1 VIASI
6 CLPVLLLAAPPAAKP
21 EWEDPA
27 VFAVGTEKPRAAF
40 VPHAT
45 REGALSRDRQRSPFF
60 RLLNGRWRFRW
71 VKSPLAVEAGFEQ
84 PAYDDAAWDTLPV
97 PSNWQVV
104 GANEG
109 RPYDRPFFTNIKH
122 PFKADPPRVPHDDNP
137 VGLYR
142 TRFEVPAEWKG
153 RRVIVH
159 FAGVQSA
166 YYVWVNGARL
176 GYREDAF
183 TPGEFDATPHLKPG
197 RNVLAVEVIHH
208 SDGSYLED
216 QDYWRLAGIF
226 RDVYLLAQPQVRLR
240 DFRVRTD
247 LDAAY
252 RDATLEIGASLE
264 NRSPTTASG
273 HEVLA
278 TVLAADGAEV
288 FRATL
293 SPRAALAPGSEAA
306 LLGSG
311 PVPAPRLW
319 SAESP
324 SLYTLLLEH
333 RDATGAVQ
341 EVVATRIG
349 FREVEIKGGQL
360 LLNGVAITFKGA
372 NRHEF
377 DPDHGRVV
385 PRERM
390 LEDVRLMKQHN
401 FNAVR
406 TSHYPN
412 DPLWLELCDE
422 YGLYAVDEANVE
434 SHELWEKKIYI
445 ADDPAW
451 TGAFVARGV
460 AMVERD
466 KNHPSVVF
474 WSMGNETGLGRSFD
488 AMYAAMKAIDPTRP
502 IHYESRNPPYAPT
515 LSSFDV
521 ISTMYPTVEHV
532 LDLMNQD
539 PTRPVIICEYAHA
552 MGNGLG
558 NFYKYWDAFDQH
570 PRLQGG
576 FIWDWVDQALRHPG
590 PGGRPVWN
598 WVNTSDGANG
608 NDGLVNADRTPQPE
622 ILEAKKVQQPV
633 KVEGVGA
640 GLGRVRVTNAH
651 DFLELTHLALEW
663 RLLAD
668 GVAVQSGTWAEPLDI
683 RAGESRELALPIDP
697 ARLGRMSETLLDL
710 SFRTREEQPWA
721 PKGHEVAWAQVSWL
735 APGGVIGV
743 GIIEGELPSPPPGTA
758 PLEVRRE
765 GGRLVLASPGF
776 AAAFEN
782 GGLVS
787 YRLKGEEQ
795 LAGPLVPH
803 PWRVPTDN
811 DEGGGRASFAHRWR
825 EAGLDALAV
834 VAQEPRVER
843 LTDNQVRV
851 VIESRLTGKAA
862 ALRLRTAYEV
872 DGLGGI
878 RVGAAF
884 EADGTLPPL
893 PRVGFQLQLPGSLDR
908 VRWHGRGPNES
919 YADRKTGARLG
930 VHEARVA
937 DLHFPHVM
945 AQENGNHTDVRWVTL
960 SDASGRGLRFSGE
973 PFLDFTAHDYTDAAL
988 LAAKK
993 SQVIEKDGRV
1003 TLSLDLAQMGLGGDD
1018 SWSPRVH
1025 PEYQLTAPEYRFV
1038 FRLRPAR

>member
-1 VIASI
+1 MIASI
-6 CLPVLLLAAPPAAKP
+6 GLSVLFLAAPPAAKP

-27 VFAVGTEKPRAAF
+27 VFAVGTERPRAGF

-71 VKSPLAVEAGFEQ
+71 VKSPGAVETGFEQ

-104 GANEG
+104 GANEN

-122 PFKADPPRVPHDDNP
+122 PFKADPPHVPHDDNP

-153 RRVIVH
+153 RRVFVH

-166 YYVWVNGARL
+166 YYVWVNGTRL

-183 TPGEFDATPHLKPG
+183 TPGEFDATAHLKPG
-197 RNVLAVEVIHH
+197 TNVLAVEVIHH

-252 RDATLEIGASLE
+252 RDATLEIGAFLE
-264 NRSPTTASG
+264 NRSPNAASG

-278 TVLAADGAEV
+278 TVLGADGAEV
-288 FRATL
+288 FRAKL
-293 SPRAALAPGSEAA
+293 SPTGAVAPGAEAA

-311 PVPAPRLW
+311 KVPAPRLW

-324 SLYTLLLEH
+324 TLYTLLLEH
-333 RDATGAVQ
+333 RDAAGAVQ

-385 PRERM
+385 SRERM
-390 LEDVRLMKQHN
+390 LQDIRLMKQHN

-488 AMYAAMKAIDPTRP
+488 AMYAAMKKIDPTRP

-515 LSSFDV
+515 LSSFDI

-558 NFYKYWDAFDQH
+558 NFYKYWDAFDAH

-590 PGGRPVWN
+590 PGGRAVWN

-608 NDGLVNADRTPQPE
+608 NDGLVSADRTPQPE

-633 KVEGVGA
+633 KVEAVDVLA
-640 GLGRVRVTNAH
+640 GRVRVTNAY
-651 DFLELTHLALEW
+651 DFADLSGLAVEW

-668 GVAVQSGTWAEPLDI
+668 GVTAQSGTWAEPLDI
-683 RAGESRELALPIDP
+683 RAGESRE
-697 ARLGRMSETLLDL
+697 
-710 SFRTREEQPWA
+710 
-721 PKGHEVAWAQVSWL
+721 
-735 APGGVIGV
+735 
-743 GIIEGELPSPPPGTA
+743 
-758 PLEVRRE
+758 
-765 GGRLVLASPGF
+765 
-776 AAAFEN
+776 
-782 GGLVS
+782 
-787 YRLKGEEQ
+787 
-795 LAGPLVPH
+795 
-803 PWRVPTDN
+803 
-811 DEGGGRASFAHRWR
+811 
-825 EAGLDALAV
+825 
-834 VAQEPRVER
+834 
-843 LTDNQVRV
+843 
-851 VIESRLTGKAA
+851 
-862 ALRLRTAYEV
+862 
-872 DGLGGI
+872 
-878 RVGAAF
+878 
-884 EADGTLPPL
+884 
-893 PRVGFQLQLPGSLDR
+893 
-908 VRWHGRGPNES
+908 
-919 YADRKTGARLG
+919 
-930 VHEARVA
+930 
-937 DLHFPHVM
+937 
-945 AQENGNHTDVRWVTL
+945 
-960 SDASGRGLRFSGE
+960 
-973 PFLDFTAHDYTDAAL
+973 
-988 LAAKK
+988 
-993 SQVIEKDGRV
+993 
-1003 TLSLDLAQMGLGGDD
+1003 
-1018 SWSPRVH
+1018 
-1025 PEYQLTAPEYRFV
+1025 
-1038 FRLRPAR
+1038 